1 MKRREKDRTRDPQEI
16 PVEISAP
23 QNEYYEAVSERCG
36 LLQVFLY
43 LVLLAFV
50 AVSFLTN
57 TDLITY
63 QNLYYFVKDLNAT
76 TETVDVLHSD
86 AVSYPTDAS
95 QSFTLYRQGLAVA
108 GNTSVTVFTAGGR
121 QTISKNVQYQNPVAV
136 GSGKYLLVYELD
148 GTQYSLYNSYTQIH
162 SGKTDVPI
170 RCATMSECGMYAIVT
185 DSEQYASV
193 VRLYNSDFELL
204 NQYRYNSYVTDVCI
218 DERGSYIAMLLSK
231 VENGSFSTTLNV
243 YEPQKDTLFAQC
255 TVGNGLGLQCSFTN
269 SGSVSVLCTNS
280 VYYVSVRGKLI
291 AEHGFDGMN
300 PVSFELTDD
309 GVAVVLRK
317 SGSTSD
323 HRVMLFDKDG
333 TVTYQDTLNRHVRAV
348 SRSEKSVYLLCSD
361 GVLRIDTSKDA
372 ENFISC
378 ETENRVML
386 AAGEGRVLLCSP
398 QKAVYYNFD

>member
-1 MKRREKDRTRDPQEI
+1 MKRRERNSQEI

-23 QNEYYEAVSERCG
+23 QNEYYEAVSERFG

-95 QSFTLYRQGLAVA
+95 QSFALYRQGLAVA

-136 GSGKYLLVYELD
+136 GTGKYLLVYELD

-162 SGKTDVPI
+162 SGKTDMPI
-170 RCATMSECGMYAIVT
+170 RCAAMSECGMYAIVT
-185 DSEQYASV
+185 DSEQYAST
-193 VRLYNSDFELL
+193 VRLYSSDFELL

-218 DERGSYIAMLLSK
+218 DEKGSYISMLLSK
-231 VENGSFSTTLNV
+231 AENGSFSTMLNM

-255 TVGNGLGLQCSFTN
+255 TVGNGLGLRCSFTK
-269 SGSVSVLCTNS
+269 SGSVGVLCTNG

-291 AEHGFDGMN
+291 AEHGFEGM
-300 PVSFELTDD
+300 ELAAFDLSDD
-309 GVAVVLRK
+309 GLAIVLRK
-317 SGSTSD
+317 NGSTAEN
-323 HRVMLFDKDG
+323 RMMLFDKDG
-333 TVTYQDTLNRHVRAV
+333 TIMYQDSVERTVRTV

-361 GVLRIDTSKDA
+361 GILHIDTSKDA
-372 ENFISC
+372 VDFISC

-386 AAGEGRVLLCSP
+386 AAGEGRAILCSP